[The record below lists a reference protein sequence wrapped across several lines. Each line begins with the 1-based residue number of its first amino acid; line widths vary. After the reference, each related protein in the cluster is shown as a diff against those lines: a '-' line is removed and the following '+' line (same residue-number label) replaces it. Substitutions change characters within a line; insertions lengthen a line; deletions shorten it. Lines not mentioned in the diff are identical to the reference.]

1 MTVSRRAII
10 TAVAGALAAG
20 ALGVGASLLASSS
33 LPAQTPS
40 STSASAT
47 PGGLNSAS
55 AAPSSSKMAVVSSP
69 STQAQQSANDPG
81 DGVARDSP
89 VPSPTAKAGD
99 GRIRVQ
105 VVLTR
110 SGVSDGALE
119 AGAGVDGIVEAGGAA
134 TCTVTASRGTV
145 TRSASG
151 AAHRSAQSM
160 DCGDGLSI
168 PVSQLS
174 SGTWTVQ
181 VRYSSSRYVGTSDSQ
196 EVQVQ

>member
-1 MTVSRRAII
+1 MLVSRRALW
-10 TAVAGALAAG
+10 TAAVAAVAA
-20 ALGVGASLLASSS
+20 AVLGVGAGYVAVSSHT
-33 LPAQTPS
+33 AKG
-40 STSASAT
+40 SASA
-47 PGGLNSAS
+47 SAS
-55 AAPSSSKMAVVSSP
+55 TSHRSSRSTPSVSSAPTFAAASP

>member
-1 MTVSRRAII
+1 MTVSRRAVI

-20 ALGVGASLLASSS
+20 VLGVGASLLASSS
-33 LPAQTPS
+33 QPARTS
-40 STSASAT
+40 SSAT
-47 PGGLNSAS
+47 PSALREGSSSAS
-55 AAPSSSKMAVVSSP
+55 AASSASEKAVASSP
-69 STQAQQSANDPG
+69 STKAQQSANDPG

-110 SGVSDGALE
+110 FGVSDGALE
-119 AGAGVDGIVEAGGAA
+119 AGAGVDGIVEAEGAA
-134 TCTVTASRGTV
+134 TCTLTASRGDM

-160 DCGDGLSI
+160 NCGDGLSI
-168 PVSQLS
+168 PVSRLS
-174 SGTWTVQ
+174 TGTWSVQ
-181 VRYSSSRYVGTSDSQ
+181 VTYSSSQYTGASGTQ
-196 EVQVQ
+196 EVSIP